1 MRKKWIQAKKFIYFV
16 FGCCLCSVGLLFLAA
31 CTVAPN
37 FGQVYTVVSAVTLPP
52 GVAIPTPQQEPI
64 LTITGKIDATNRNNA
79 TLMDHAALEPVGLV
93 EYAMTDLFEKRLV
106 RYRGASYANLPL

>member
-31 CTVAPN
+31 CTVAPS

-52 GVAIPTPQQEPI
+52 GVAIPTPHQEPI
-64 LTITGKIDATNRNNA
+64 LTITGKIDATNRNTA
-79 TLMDHAALEPVGLV
+79 ILMDRAALEPVGLV
-93 EYAMTDLFEKRLV
+93 EYAVTDPFAKRLG
-106 RYRGASYANLPL
+106 RYWGLLC